1 MAMSHD
7 EIVNAAIRHLNMVPA
22 ASMAEIAQAAG
33 ISRATLHRHF
43 STRDDLLHEM
53 GVRAMDSWAHVH
65 ESVGLSEGMKAGLD
79 ADGIKDLLDR
89 LLIKTL
95 DSIDE
100 HGFALTE
107 NALSG
112 YEDLVRRAEELEKVE
127 IALFAA
133 AQRAGVLR
141 AELPVRW
148 VSNTVYGLLVAIR
161 DSLRRGDVAR
171 RDIPTLFLDTFYRGT
186 S

>member
-1 MAMSHD
+1 MSHD
-7 EIVNAAIRHLNMVPA
+7 EIVNAAIRHLNKAPA

-43 STRDDLLHEM
+43 STRDDLLYAL
-53 GVRAMDSWAHVH
+53 GVRALDSWAHVH
-65 ESVGLSEGMKAGLD
+65 ESVGLAEGMKAGLD
-79 ADGIKDLLDR
+79 ADGLKDLLDR

-95 DSIDE
+95 DSLDE

-107 NALSG
+107 HALSR
-112 YEDLVRRAEELEKVE
+112 YEDLVRRSEKLENEE

-161 DSLRRGDVAR
+161 DGLRQGDIAR
-171 RDIPTLFLDTFYRGT
+171 RDIPKLFLDTFYRGT